1 MEITLK
7 ELNKRYDFEFEK
19 VLKNIE
25 KEKPK
30 NVVLQ
35 FPDGLKQYSG
45 VVVNYLKK
53 KLIREDKDINFF
65 IWLGSCYGAC
75 DFPVALESLKGEEKI
90 DMMIQFGHNEKMP
103 DY

>member
-7 ELNKRYDFEFEK
+7 ELNERYDFEFEK
-19 VLKNIE
+19 VLKNIKNE
-25 KEKPK
+25 NPR

-35 FPDGLKQYSG
+35 FPDGLKQYSR
-45 VVVNYLKK
+45 VIVDYFRK
-53 KLIREDKDINFF
+53 KLKRINFF

-75 DFPVALESLKGEEKI
+75 DFPVVLNTLKGEEKI